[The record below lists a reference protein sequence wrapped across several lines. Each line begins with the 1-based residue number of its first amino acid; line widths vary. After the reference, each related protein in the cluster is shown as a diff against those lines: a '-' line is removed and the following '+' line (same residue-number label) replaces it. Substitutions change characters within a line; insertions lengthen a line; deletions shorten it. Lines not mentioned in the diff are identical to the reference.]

1 MSKRTFQ
8 QILEA
13 AGFECASY
21 SGRGMYGEKCLSF
34 TIEGNAAAK
43 IGRVFAD
50 VLEVIEPEENEV
62 ASHAFRRMREDSLG
76 RSTVLYFPGVPF
88 AE

>member
-13 AGFECASY
+13 AGYEAQDY
-21 SGRGMYGEKCLSF
+21 SPGFGEQCLAVTLPRTRGLPSSLGRL
-34 TIEGNAAAK
+34 
-43 IGRVFAD
+43 FAD
-50 VLEVIEPEENEV
+50 VLETVDAEENEI
-62 ASHAFRRMREDSLG
+62 AAHAFRRMRDDSLG
-76 RSTVLYFPGVPF
+76 RSLVVYFPGVKF